1 MGRTEL
7 LGDEKVAVA
16 VLGSR
21 DSGQVVVGEV
31 LREKL
36 LAHEVVVGVHRLG
49 HDDRVRHDLLQ
60 PLVAPPPA
68 LDCPRGRL
76 VAPLTRL

>member
-1 MGRTEL
+1 M
-7 LGDEKVAVA
+7 AVA

-31 LREKL
+31 LREEL
-36 LAHEVVVGVHRLG
+36 LAHEVVVRVDRLG

-68 LDCPRGRL
+68 LDGPRGRL
-76 VAPLTRL
+76 VSPLARLRV